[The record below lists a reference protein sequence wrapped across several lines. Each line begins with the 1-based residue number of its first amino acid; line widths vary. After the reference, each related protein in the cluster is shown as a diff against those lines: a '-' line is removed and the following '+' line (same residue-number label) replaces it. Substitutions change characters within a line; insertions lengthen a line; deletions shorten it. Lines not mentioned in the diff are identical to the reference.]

1 MSIKSFRKIDVDF
14 RVITIKNETPFI
26 LNIAIVDPN
35 YAPTIKKIAIG
46 AEVTVKIHALLGVDN
61 PTKASYLKIFSESMV
76 EIGEPYQ
83 IRSTNNYY
91 LVKQGGPS
99 ERSDALFVT
108 GMYFN
113 R

>member
-1 MSIKSFRKIDVDF
+1 MSIKSFRKIDIDF
-14 RVITIKNETPFI
+14 RVITLKNEASFPIVAT
-26 LNIAIVDPN
+26 IVDPN
-35 YAPTIKKIAIG
+35 HKPSIRKIPSG
-46 AEVTVKIHALLGVDN
+46 AEVSVKVHATLGVDN
-61 PTKASYLKIFSESMV
+61 GSKASYLKIFSDNMI

-99 ERSDALFVT
+99 ERNNALFVT

>member
-1 MSIKSFRKIDVDF
+1 MSIKSFRKIDIDS
-14 RVITIKNETPFI
+14 RVITIKNESPFI

-35 YAPTIKKIAIG
+35 YAPTLKKIAQDT
-46 AEVTVKIHALLGVDN
+46 EVTIKVHASLGVDN
-61 PTKASYLKIFSESMV
+61 PKKASYLKIFSENMV

-99 ERSDALFVT
+99 DKSDALFVT